1 MTLYSTGC
9 PKCRVLEVKCRQ
21 KNLPINIVTDAGT
34 VVEIGKANNILSAP
48 ILEADGKYYD
58 FAAAVKLINNIKG

>member
-9 PKCRVLEVKCRQ
+9 AKCKVLEVKCRQ
-21 KNLPINIVTDAGT
+21 KNLPIIVITDADT

-58 FAAAVKLINNIKG
+58 FTAAVKLINNL